1 MSKVQIHAKESRRR
15 GQPGYQI
22 IQAKLLKNF
31 ITVISIALSVLIS
44 GSRQTSAQV
53 FQTGPVYLSGPESD
67 ASARPDAEIIAEQYL
82 LMGSA
87 TRGCGESQVSVNPV
101 NPNEIAVSAMCQ
113 VHQNEG
119 KFEQNERE
127 FERTT
132 RATITEFAFT
142 RDRGLTWTV
151 MEDPMRAYFHRYR
164 CLDPFSAFAAD
175 GTMLLGCEAH
185 FSENHDSEEE
195 INQVTGGDTED
206 FGGSALVWSTDGG
219 HTFGDPVQII
229 GSYMPKEILG
239 PFVSYAQVGSQGDRP
254 QIRVDLSTGKIYVNG
269 NSMAS
274 DPPHRQTTF
283 RMSNDRARDWGMVHA
298 VDSPEWPGAGAGYD
312 VANGIMGTAYIATS
326 VPAELN
332 AKCPCR
338 VFGASTDDGKTFT
351 RNLIPAPPTKE
362 SGPGGGMIVAANP
375 TKMGEFSVF
384 ITTPGG
390 VESYLTDDSGKTWTH
405 TPTIPAPPGTTV
417 AMLAAA
423 YSPKG
428 VLALDWR
435 AIYSATQAGPPRMPP
450 GNTGPPS
457 QWTAPRVFHDLPQQ
471 FEIWS
476 AISLDGGK
484 TFSAPHK
491 VSTAISPGVS
501 RRRSM
506 SNLGSDFISVAVDN
520 DFVHMTWFDDRAGFR
535 ATWYGRVP
543 IADYK

>member
-1 MSKVQIHAKESRRR
+1 M
-15 GQPGYQI
+15 
-22 IQAKLLKNF
+22 
-31 ITVISIALSVLIS
+31 VISLALSVLIS
-44 GSRQTSAQV
+44 SSRLISAQV

-67 ASARPDAEIIAEQYL
+67 ASARPDTEVVAEQYL
-82 LMGSA
+82 LMGST

-113 VHQNEG
+113 QHQNEG
-119 KFEQNERE
+119 NFQHNERE
-127 FERTT
+127 FEKTP

-142 RDRGLTWTV
+142 RDHGLTWTV
-151 MEDPMRAYFHRYR
+151 MEDPMRAYFRRYR

-175 GTMLLGCEAH
+175 GTMILGCEAH
-185 FSENHDSEEE
+185 FPENHSAAEET
-195 INQVTGGDTED
+195 NLVTEGDTED
-206 FGGSALVWSTDGG
+206 FGGSALIWSTDGG
-219 HTFGDPVQII
+219 HTFSDPVQII
-229 GSYMPKEILG
+229 SSDMPKEILG
-239 PFVSYAQVGSQGDRP
+239 PFVSYMWTNSQGDRP

-274 DPPHRQTTF
+274 DPPHRQTTL
-283 RMSNDRARDWGMVHA
+283 RVSKDRGRDWGMVYA
-298 VDSPEWPGAGAGYD
+298 VDSPEWPGAGGGYD

-326 VPAELN
+326 VPAAELN

-351 RNLIPAPPTKE
+351 RNLIPAPPSQE

-375 TKMGEFSVF
+375 TKTGEFSVF

-390 VESYLTDDSGKTWTH
+390 VETYLTDDSGKTWTH
-405 TPTIPAPPGTTV
+405 TPTIPAPPGTTI

-428 VLALDWR
+428 VLALNWR
-435 AIYSATQAGPPRMPP
+435 VLYPVAQAVPRMPP

-476 AISLDGGK
+476 VISQDGGK

-543 IADYK
+543 LTDYK

>member
-1 MSKVQIHAKESRRR
+1 
-15 GQPGYQI
+15 
-22 IQAKLLKNF
+22 
-31 ITVISIALSVLIS
+31 
-44 GSRQTSAQV
+44 
-53 FQTGPVYLSGPESD
+53 
-67 ASARPDAEIIAEQYL
+67 
-82 LMGSA
+82 
-87 TRGCGESQVSVNPV
+87 
-101 NPNEIAVSAMCQ
+101 MCQ

-164 CLDPFSAFAAD
+164 CLDPFAAFATD
-175 GTMLLGCEAH
+175 GTMILGCEAH
-185 FSENHDSEEE
+185 FSENHDPDEE
-195 INQVTGGDTED
+195 INQVTGEDTED
-206 FGGSALVWSTDGG
+206 FGGSSLIWSTDGG
-219 HTFGDPVQII
+219 RTFSDPVQII
-229 GSYMPKEILG
+229 SSYMPKEILG
-239 PFVSYAQVGSQGDRP
+239 PFVSYAPVGSQGDRP
-254 QIRVDLSTGKIYVNG
+254 QIRVDFSTGKIYVNG

-283 RMSNDRARDWGMVHA
+283 RVSKDRGRDWGMVYA
-298 VDSPEWPGAGAGYD
+298 VDSPEWPGAGGAYD

-326 VPAELN
+326 VPSSLN

-351 RNLIPAPPTKE
+351 RNLIPAPP
-362 SGPGGGMIVAANP
+362 PQGGGFGGGDMVLVANP
-375 TKMGEFSVF
+375 TKTGEFSVL
-384 ITTPGG
+384 ISIPSGI
-390 VESYLTDDSGKTWTH
+390 ESYLTDDSGKTWIH
-405 TPTIPAPPGTTV
+405 TPTVPLPPQTTT
-417 AMLAAA
+417 AMLTAA

-428 VLALDWR
+428 VLALAWR
-435 AIYSATQAGPPRMPP
+435 ALYPLAQPVPGMPL

-457 QWTAPRVFHDLPQQ
+457 QWTAPRVFRDLPQQ

-476 AISLDGGK
+476 AISRDGGK

-491 VSTAISPGVS
+491 VSTEKSPGVS
-501 RRRSM
+501 HRRSM
-506 SNLGSDFISVAVDN
+506 SNLGSDFISVATDG

-543 IADYK
+543 IAAYK

>member
-1 MSKVQIHAKESRRR
+1 MTDGGFMNRDSKVGLESFSAEF
-15 GQPGYQI
+15 G
-22 IQAKLLKNF
+22 F
-31 ITVISIALSVLIS
+31 IRAVAYVVLACTFAMLSTGIA
-44 GSRQTSAQV
+44 SAQV
-53 FQTGPVYLSGPESD
+53 VLQTGPVYLSGPEAD
-67 ASARPDAEIIAEQYL
+67 ANARPDTEVIAEQYL
-82 LMGSA
+82 LVGSP
-87 TRGCGESQVSVNPV
+87 TRGCGESQVAVNPV

-113 VHQNEG
+113 QNQNEG

-164 CLDPFSAFAAD
+164 CLDPFAAFAID
-175 GTMLLGCEAH
+175 GTMILGCEAH
-185 FSENHDSEEE
+185 FSENHGPEEE

-206 FGGSALVWSTDGG
+206 FGGSSLIWSTDGG
-219 HTFGDPVQII
+219 RTFGDPVQII
-229 GSYMPKEILG
+229 SSYMPKEILG

-254 QIRVDLSTGKIYVNG
+254 QIRVDLSTGHIYVNG
-269 NSMAS
+269 NSTAS

-283 RMSNDRARDWGMVHA
+283 RVSKDRGRDWGMVYA
-298 VDSPEWPGAGAGYD
+298 VDSPEWPGAGGGYD
-312 VANGIMGTAYIATS
+312 VANGIMGTAYTATS
-326 VPAELN
+326 VPASLN

-338 VFGASTDDGKTFT
+338 VFGASRDDGKTFA
-351 RNLIPAPPTKE
+351 RNLIPGPPPQGA
-362 SGPGGGMIVAANP
+362 GPGGDMIVAANP
-375 TKMGEFSVF
+375 TKTGEFSVF
-384 ITTPGG
+384 ISTPGG
-390 VESYLTDDSGKTWTH
+390 ILSYLTDDSGKTWTQ
-405 TPTIPAPPGTTV
+405 TPTVSGPSQTTT
-417 AMLAAA
+417 AMLTAA

-428 VLALDWR
+428 ILALTWR
-435 AIYSATQAGPPRMPP
+435 ALYPLAQPTAQTPGRGP
-450 GNTGPPS
+450 GQTGPPS
-457 QWTAPRVFHDLPQQ
+457 QWTAPRIFHDLPQQ

-476 AISLDGGK
+476 AISRDGGK

-543 IADYK
+543 ISDYK

>member
-1 MSKVQIHAKESRRR
+1 MTKVQIPGKGPWQR
-15 GQPGYQI
+15 GRLDYDT
-22 IQAKLLKNF
+22 IQKKLLRDF
-31 ITVISIALSVLIS
+31 CMVISLALSVLIS
-44 GSRQTSAQV
+44 GSRLTSAQV
-53 FQTGPVYLSGPESD
+53 FLSGPDSD
-67 ASARPDAEIIAEQYL
+67 ASARPDTEIVAEQYL

-113 VHQNEG
+113 QHQNEG
-119 KFEQNERE
+119 KFQHNERE
-127 FERTT
+127 FEKTT
-132 RATITEFAFT
+132 RATITEFGFT
-142 RDRGLTWTV
+142 HDRGLTWTV
-151 MEDPMRAYFHRYR
+151 MEDPMRAFFHRYR

-175 GTMLLGCEAH
+175 GTMILGCEAH
-185 FSENHDSEEE
+185 FPENHTAAEE
-195 INQVTGGDTED
+195 INLVTGGDTED
-206 FGGSALVWSTDGG
+206 FGGSALIWSTDGG
-219 HTFGDPVQII
+219 HTFSDPVQII
-229 GSYMPKEILG
+229 SSDMPKEILG
-239 PFVSYAQVGSQGDRP
+239 PFVSYAMTGSQGDRP
-254 QIRVDLSTGKIYVNG
+254 QIRVDLSTGKLYVNG

-283 RMSNDRARDWGMVHA
+283 RMSNDRGRDWGMVYA
-298 VDSPEWPGAGAGYD
+298 VDSPEWPGAGDGYD

-326 VPAELN
+326 VPDQLN

-351 RNLIPAPPTKE
+351 RNLIPAPPTQE
-362 SGPGGGMIVAANP
+362 SGPGAGMRVAANP
-375 TKMGEFSVF
+375 TKTGEFSVF

-390 VESYLTDDSGKTWTH
+390 IESYLTEDSGKTWTH
-405 TPTIPAPPGTTV
+405 TPSIPGVPQTTI

-428 VLALDWR
+428 ILALNWR
-435 AIYSATQAGPPRMPP
+435 TLYSVPQAGPQMPP
-450 GNTGPPS
+450 GNMGPPS
-457 QWTAPRVFHDLPQQ
+457 KWTAPRVFHDLPQQ

-476 AISLDGGK
+476 VISLDGGR
-484 TFSAPHK
+484 TFSAPRK

-543 IADYK
+543 IGDYK

>member
-1 MSKVQIHAKESRRR
+1 MTKTHNPLNAPRQWGHAHYDISHKKRMR
-15 GQPGYQI
+15 Q
-22 IQAKLLKNF
+22 F
-31 ITVISIALSVLIS
+31 CTVISIVSCVLIS
-44 GSRQTSAQV
+44 CSRLTSAQV
-53 FQTGPVYLSGPESD
+53 FLSGPESD
-67 ASARPDAEIIAEQYL
+67 ASARPDKEIVAEQYL
-82 LMGSA
+82 LMGTA
-87 TRGCGESQVSVNPV
+87 TRGCGESQVSVNPL

-127 FERTT
+127 FEKTT

-164 CLDPFSAFAAD
+164 CLDPFSAFATD
-175 GTMLLGCEAH
+175 GTMILGCEAH
-185 FSENHDSEEE
+185 FPENHTAAEET
-195 INQVTGGDTED
+195 NLVNDGDTED
-206 FGGSALVWSTDGG
+206 FGGSALIWSTDGG
-219 HTFGDPVQII
+219 HTFGDPVQIM
-229 GSYMPKEILG
+229 SSDMPKEILG
-239 PFVSYAQVGSQGDRP
+239 PFVSYAMRGSQGDRP
-254 QIRVDLSTGKIYVNG
+254 QIRVDLSSGKLYVNG

-283 RMSNDRARDWGMVHA
+283 RMSKNRGRDWGMVYA

-312 VANGIMGTAYIATS
+312 VANGIIGTAYIATS
-326 VPAELN
+326 VPAALN

-351 RNLIPAPPTKE
+351 RNLIPAPPTQDA
-362 SGPGGGMIVAANP
+362 GPGGGMIVAANP
-375 TKMGEFSVF
+375 AKTGEFSVF
-384 ITTPGG
+384 MTTPAGI
-390 VESYLTDDSGKTWTH
+390 ESYLTEDSGKSWTH
-405 TPTIPAPPGTTV
+405 TPTIPAVPQTTV

-428 VLALDWR
+428 VLALNWR
-435 AIYSATQAGPPRMPP
+435 ALYPAPQAAPRNAP
-450 GNTGPPS
+450 GNSGPPS

-476 AISLDGGK
+476 VISLDGGK
-484 TFSAPHK
+484 TFTAPHK
-491 VSTAISPGVS
+491 VSTAISPGIS

-520 DFVHMTWFDDRAGFR
+520 DFVHMSWFDDRAGFR

-543 IADYK
+543 ISDYK